1 MPGATKLEVVT
12 LKVEDPE
19 LLTELGLNDAF
30 APPGTPLTVK
40 LIVPGVPLTAAML
53 TV

>member
-1 MPGATKLEVVT
+1 VPGATKPEVVT

-19 LLTELGLNDAF
+19 LLTELGLNEAL
-30 APPGTPLTVK
+30 APLGTPLMVR
-40 LIVPGVPLTAAML
+40 LMVPGAPWTMPML